1 MIHSLKKVLY
11 LFVFI
16 AFWVQAIFNI
26 ASAQNKHMDDY
37 TPPPMFGDTT
47 DVPSFPKSSE
57 IKSSSTLDLINLDSI
72 TGHSRNP
79 EPSPSAKAFI
89 PPLPPKR
96 PSAFRV
102 SKDYLG
108 RMMSPESPSVVLE
121 NRPAPPVIS
130 PPELAGDALNAELR
144 AMDAVDV
151 YKNIGGNIDA
161 ETSFINVP
169 VRKNDKHQSQNEFQG
184 ISLGFD
190 HNETALTRVH
200 TMRIQ
205 RDVLPFLNSG
215 ELNELTIEIDIGKN
229 SEERRQSL
237 ARAIS
242 VRNYLENKGIDR
254 SNITINQSNG
264 GKDLSKANTVVIRSP
279 K

>member
-16 AFWVQAIFNI
+16 AFLVQAIFNI

-57 IKSSSTLDLINLDSI
+57 TKSSSTLDLINLDSI
-72 TGHSRNP
+72 TGHSRNL
-79 EPSPSAKAFI
+79 EPSPSAKAFK

-108 RMMSPESPSVVLE
+108 RMMAPESPSVVLQ

-151 YKNIGGNIDA
+151 YKNIGGNIKADTA
-161 ETSFINVP
+161 FINIP
-169 VRKNDKHQSQNEFQG
+169 VRKNHTHPSQQKFQD

-190 HNETALTRVH
+190 QNETALARAH
-200 TMRIQ
+200 TILIQ
-205 RDVLPFLNSG
+205 RDVLPFLYSG
-215 ELNELTIEIDIGKN
+215 ELSALTIEIDIGKN

-242 VRNYLENKGIDR
+242 VRNYLENNGIDR
-254 SNITINQSNG
+254 SNITINQSNA
-264 GKDLSKANTVVIRSP
+264 GKDLSKENTVVIRSAR
-279 K
+279 